1 MKNLSKIE
9 FIENMKRRTKEAAID
24 IIFLTKKFDNSKHLQ
39 VITYQIV
46 KSSSSVGANY
56 RAASRA
62 ISDKA
67 MYSKMKITEEE
78 ADETVF
84 WLEVLEEVFIKEIT
98 EIKRLHQEY
107 LEILGVVSKSNK
119 TMRAKL
125 YG

>member
-9 FIENMKRRTKEAAID
+9 FIENMKRRTKKAAID
-24 IIFLTKKFDNSKHLQ
+24 VIFLTKKFDNSKHLQ
-39 VITYQIV
+39 VISYQII

-67 MYSKMKITEEE
+67 LYSKMKITEEE

-84 WLEVLEEVFIKEIT
+84 WLEVLEEVFNQEIN

-119 TMRAKL
+119 TMRKRL
-125 YG
+125 NG

>member
-9 FIENMKRRTKEAAID
+9 FIENMKRRTKKAAIEV
-24 IIFLTKKFDNSKHLQ
+24 IFLTKKFDNSKHLQ
-39 VITYQIV
+39 VISYQII

-67 MYSKMKITEEE
+67 LYSKMKITEEE

-84 WLEVLEEVFIKEIT
+84 WLEVLEEVFSQEIN

-119 TMRAKL
+119 TMRKRL
-125 YG
+125 ND